1 MTKEEHW
8 AGVADAAMR
17 RKLQN
22 RLNKRASRQR
32 KIQAEKAQPEIRPIT
47 FAEVYERLGQKVL
60 FKPLSTEITAH
71 NAALPQGQQESTSIN
86 MCTTL
91 TSALVERTIDFS
103 RYFATTYRTC
113 ITSSPDFRTYVA
125 RTSLYPL
132 SVDHA
137 VLTLMHFN
145 LIRALTHNIEMLGV
159 EPDQMMDD
167 DCISPWTLSQHSPL
181 PKKLVKVPPALRP
194 TSSQLTIPHHP
205 EIDILPFPRYRDNIL
220 LAGEKLDE
228 VELCHDMVCGID
240 PRKEGLPT
248 SCLDMSLVGDRTGFI
263 VWSDPGLES
272 SWEVDELFLRK
283 WKWLFKGCHEI
294 LRSTNHWR
302 KQRGE
307 RPLVIEL

>member
-32 KIQAEKAQPEIRPIT
+32 KIQSAKAQTEIRPIT
-47 FAEVYERLGQKVL
+47 FAEAYERLGQKVL
-60 FKPLSTEITAH
+60 FKPLSDPDSTAH
-71 NAALPQGQQESTSIN
+71 NAALSQGQQASTH

-91 TSALVERTIDFS
+91 TSALVERTIDFG

-113 ITSSPDFRTYVA
+113 ITSSPDFRTYVT

-167 DCISPWTLSQHSPL
+167 DWWRIGP
-181 PKKLVKVPPALRP
+181 RP
-194 TSSQLTIPHHP
+194 I
-205 EIDILPFPRYRDNIL
+205 NIL
-220 LAGEKLDE
+220 LGHQNEKGNGEIM
-228 VELCHDMVCGID
+228 HAPM
-240 PRKEGLPT
+240 
-248 SCLDMSLVGDRTGFI
+248 
-263 VWSDPGLES
+263 LES
-272 SWEVDELFLRK
+272 NVPSNMASHLLKFYSLPSETSVPDSGEEVGFTELSQYSMSSQSLEDTATEAAEPPAE
-283 WKWLFKGCHEI
+283 GI
-294 LRSTNHWR
+294 LSPATSLYFRQGSLNYATFTPFIPTWT
-302 KQRGE
+302 
-307 RPLVIEL
+307 